1 MGIKGGSVAVDVPN
15 DLQQLASNQETNKN
29 YKKENQQMLEMKITT
44 KQQLMKL
51 LAGSDVKMVVAMDI
65 ENPEDLN
72 ELKKAGLKM
81 LRTKP
86 VTAFLVAN

>member
-1 MGIKGGSVAVDVPN
+1 
-15 DLQQLASNQETNKN
+15 
-29 YKKENQQMLEMKITT
+29 MLEMKITT

-51 LAGSDVKMVVAMDI
+51 LAGSEIKLVVAMDI
-65 ENPEDLN
+65 EESDDLN

-86 VTAFLVAN
+86 VTAFLVSN

>member
-1 MGIKGGSVAVDVPN
+1 
-15 DLQQLASNQETNKN
+15 
-29 YKKENQQMLEMKITT
+29 MLEMKITT

-51 LAGSDVKMVVAMDI
+51 LAGSEIKLVVAMDI
-65 ENPEDLN
+65 EEPDELN
-72 ELKKAGLKM
+72 DLKKAGLKM

>member
-1 MGIKGGSVAVDVPN
+1 
-15 DLQQLASNQETNKN
+15 
-29 YKKENQQMLEMKITT
+29 MLEMKITT

-51 LAGSDVKMVVAMDI
+51 LAGSEIKFVVAMDI
-65 ENPEDLN
+65 EEPDDLN
-72 ELKKAGLKM
+72 DLKKAGLKM

>member
-1 MGIKGGSVAVDVPN
+1 
-15 DLQQLASNQETNKN
+15 
-29 YKKENQQMLEMKITT
+29 MLEMKITT

-51 LAGSDVKMVVAMDI
+51 LAGSEIKLVVAMDI
-65 ENPEDLN
+65 EEPDDLN
-72 ELKKAGLKM
+72 DLKKAGLKM

>member
-1 MGIKGGSVAVDVPN
+1 
-15 DLQQLASNQETNKN
+15 
-29 YKKENQQMLEMKITT
+29 MLEMKITN

-51 LAGSDVKMVVAMDI
+51 LASSDIKQVVAMDI

-72 ELKKAGLKM
+72 DLKKAGLQI